1 MGRVSCLGRW
11 AGDDVVI
18 MGAWRG
24 AYNRFTPDFRIGC
37 AIDAT
42 FLVAA
47 SATKRS
53 GQGAASASGRGFRS
67 GWRGRVRGVG
77 STLAAARAHPPIGR
91 MRPAGRRLR
100 TSERR
105 DVPCPLRFVTWRL
118 VAPLAD
124 RDGIDIVPN

>member
-1 MGRVSCLGRW
+1 KSRRPIFSMGRVSCLGRW

-47 SATKRS
+47 GATKRD

-67 GWRGRVRGVG
+67 GWRGRVGGVG
-77 STLAAARAHPPIGR
+77 SSARRGQ
-91 MRPAGRRLR
+91 GRRQR
-100 TSERR
+100 
-105 DVPCPLRFVTWRL
+105 
-118 VAPLAD
+118 PLA
-124 RDGIDIVPN
+124 RILPFA

>member
-1 MGRVSCLGRW
+1 YLGASRDDRYVAWDGSPVGRW

-47 SATKRS
+47 GATKRD

-67 GWRGRVRGVG
+67 GWRGRVGGVG
-77 STLAAARAHPPIGR
+77 SSARRGQ
-91 MRPAGRRLR
+91 GRRQR
-100 TSERR
+100 
-105 DVPCPLRFVTWRL
+105 
-118 VAPLAD
+118 PLA
-124 RDGIDIVPN
+124 RILPFA